1 MSQKLLSPPLITNGT
16 PISTWNNVRPQPEW
30 EDQKLMRRS
39 EAPVENTPAVA
50 PELSAED
57 KGKAPV
63 DTKDLQATADRLVAE
78 GQKAVAL
85 KQWEEGVNKYGDAL
99 EAMYVCYHFLLVTS
113 CG

>member
-1 MSQKLLSPPLITNGT
+1 
-16 PISTWNNVRPQPEW
+16 
-30 EDQKLMRRS
+30 MRRS